1 MDKVWLKHYPQGI
14 PAEVDVNAFGS
25 LKEVFEG
32 TCRRFSELPAYSN
45 MGVTI
50 TYSELERA
58 SRAFAAYLQSSLG
71 LRKGE
76 RVAIM
81 MPNLLQYPV
90 ALFGV
95 LRAGLVVVNV
105 NPQYTAS
112 ELEHQLKDSGA
123 SAIVVLENFAH
134 TLQAVLDRNPTM
146 RMTVITTEV
155 GDLFPAV
162 KQLVT
167 NTVVKYVKKMVP
179 PWHIAPVTP
188 FNVAS
193 RAGRSQ
199 ALHDV
204 PLNHDDVAFLQYTG
218 GTTGVAKGTI
228 LTHGNLVANL
238 QQLSAWIARDLQDGK
253 ETVITPLPLYHVF
266 ALTSSLIFT
275 KIGAHNVLITNPR
288 DLPAFIHELKRTRF
302 TAMIG
307 VNTLYNAL
315 LNAPGFAQVEVHGLK
330 LAVAGGM
337 AVQRAVAE
345 KWKQV
350 TGVPIV
356 EAYGLTETSP
366 AATANALD
374 IKDWTG
380 TIGMPI
386 PSTQAAVL
394 DDDGVEL
401 PIGEV
406 GEICIRGPQ
415 VMKGYWQRPEETQKV
430 FTFDGWLRTGDMG
443 FMDERGYF
451 KITDRKKDMII
462 VSGFKVFPNQIED
475 VLMMHPGVLEAAAV
489 GVSDAKSGEIV
500 KVFVV
505 KKDAALTEEAVLEHC
520 KKHLTGYKVPRI
532 VEFRTEPLPKSNI
545 GKILRRQLRDAAVD
559 TGAKAAAE
567 HAVL

>member
-1 MDKVWLKHYPQGI
+1 
-14 PAEVDVNAFGS
+14 
-25 LKEVFEG
+25 
-32 TCRRFSELPAYSN
+32 
-45 MGVTI
+45 
-50 TYSELERA
+50 
-58 SRAFAAYLQSSLG
+58 
-71 LRKGE
+71 
-76 RVAIM
+76 M

-123 SAIVVLENFAH
+123 AAIVVLENFAH
-134 TLQAVLDRNPTM
+134 TLQQVLDRNPAL
-146 RMTVITTEV
+146 RIAVVTTQV
-155 GDLFPAV
+155 GDLFPPV

-167 NTVVKYVKKMVP
+167 NIVVKHVKKMVP
-179 PWHIAPVTP
+179 RWRIAGTTA
-188 FNVAS
+188 FNAAL

-199 ALHDV
+199 ALHDE
-204 PLNHDDVAFLQYTG
+204 PLNHDDMAFLQYTG
-218 GTTGVAKGTI
+218 GTTGVAKGAV

-238 QQLSAWIARDLQDGK
+238 QQLSAWIARDLQEGL
-253 ETVITPLPLYHVF
+253 ETVVTPLPLYHVF
-266 ALTSSLIFT
+266 ALTSSLTFA
-275 KIGAHNVLITNPR
+275 KIGARNVLITNPR
-288 DLPAFIHELKRTRF
+288 DLPAFIDELKHTPF

-315 LNAPGFAQVEVHGLK
+315 LNAPAFAEVPVRGLK

-345 KWKQV
+345 KWKQL

-380 TIGMPI
+380 TIGLPI
-386 PSTQAAVL
+386 PSTLAAVL
-394 DDDGVEL
+394 EDDGSPL
-401 PIGEV
+401 PVGEV

-415 VMKGYWQRPEETQKV
+415 VMRGYWNRPDETQKV
-430 FTFDGWLRTGDMG
+430 LTSEGWLRTGDMG

-475 VLMMHPGVLEAAAV
+475 VVMMHPGVLEVAAI
-489 GVSDAKSGEIV
+489 GVADPNSGEVV
-500 KVFVV
+500 KIIVV
-505 KKDAALTEEAVLEHC
+505 KKDAALTTESLLAHC
-520 KKHLTGYKVPRI
+520 RQHLTGYKMPKI
-532 VEFRTEPLPKSNI
+532 VEFRSEPLPKSNI
-545 GKILRRQLRDAAVD
+545 GKILRRQLREPAAASV
-559 TGAKAAAE
+559 KAAAAATE
-567 HAVL
+567 HAPV